1 MQSSAQRCKSFKI
14 PLVTTILL
22 QTTVAAH
29 IKAFCKQA
37 LGNFNSQVQIYNLP
51 GRMMYRVWL
60 LLSSQQPVVLCF
72 VFSAKTLLTH
82 EYFGYYWTCLHSIRL
97 TFFPTPPCLPFPSAS
112 RGWEGT
118 PSAPADQRGI
128 PQHMINS
135 AKNSSRRKRKM
146 FIVVFLSSH

>member
-1 MQSSAQRCKSFKI
+1 MHIYFFVCTLSKETVKLTQTMQSSAQRCKSFKI

-37 LGNFNSQVQIYNLP
+37 LGNFNSQVQIYSLP

-82 EYFGYYWTCLHSIRL
+82 EYFGYYWTCLHSIKACFL
-97 TFFPTPPCLPFPSAS
+97 SHSALPPFP
-112 RGWEGT
+112 
-118 PSAPADQRGI
+118 
-128 PQHMINS
+128 
-135 AKNSSRRKRKM
+135 
-146 FIVVFLSSH
+146 LSQ

>member
-1 MQSSAQRCKSFKI
+1 MHIYFFVCTPSKETVRLTQTMQSSAQRCNSFKI

-37 LGNFNSQVQIYNLP
+37 LGNFNSQVQIYNLT

-82 EYFGYYWTCLHSIRL
+82 EYFGYYWTCLHSIKA
-97 TFFPTPPCLPFPSAS
+97 C
-112 RGWEGT
+112 
-118 PSAPADQRGI
+118 
-128 PQHMINS
+128 
-135 AKNSSRRKRKM
+135 
-146 FIVVFLSSH
+146 FLSHTALRSFPLSQ